1 MTRKLDRNL
10 ALAHR
15 RQVKIDEEFRQARQ
29 PVVAGDLLQ
38 IVRNRAAQE
47 RRDRQIGLDRGEQR
61 LHAGDLADRTPIAAG
76 IAERV
81 EHNGSEGA
89 FLVAQ
94 RDRQRVVVARG
105 PLDGTRPDQI
115 VLKERLADAIRASIH
130 SQDLEVQLVRR
141 ELLSEIPWVN
151 RVLLGVQ
158 VVTQFK
164 KIIDQAAAEVTVM
177 RLLLFSLTAGVLAFL
192 AVSMVSTSLLLM
204 FFFGIL
210 ATSLPT
216 LHILAKRRKRL
227 NKFLSLLPDALDLMS
242 RGLSAGHAF
251 TEALQM
257 VATEMPEP
265 IASEFR
271 KTYEEQNLGLS
282 LKLALENLVERVPL
296 LDLRMCVTAVLIQ
309 RETGGNLSELLE
321 KVAHTIRERF
331 RIMEDLKTLTLSSRW
346 SAWLLCGLPIFLAV
360 YVTLMN
366 PGYMDVMWRDPRG
379 HWLLALAAIMQVLG
393 MLMVQKIMKIRI

>member
-1 MTRKLDRNL
+1 M
-10 ALAHR
+10 
-15 RQVKIDEEFRQARQ
+15 
-29 PVVAGDLLQ
+29 LQ
-38 IVRNRAAQE
+38 LIMFF
-47 RRDRQIGLDRGEQR
+47 
-61 LHAGDLADRTPIAAG
+61 
-76 IAERV
+76 
-81 EHNGSEGA
+81 A
-89 FLVAQ
+89 FLAGLFMVYAIYLITS
-94 RDRQRVVVARG
+94 RQTEAKRA
-105 PLDGTRPDQI
+105 I
-115 VLKERLADAIRASIH
+115 LKERLADAIRASIH

-158 VVTQFK
+158 LVTQFK
-164 KIIDQAAAEVTVM
+164 KIIDQAASEVTVM

-192 AVSMVSTSLLLM
+192 AVSMVSTSLLLA

-210 ATSLPT
+210 ATALPT

-257 VATEMPEP
+257 VSTEMPEP

-331 RIMEDLKTLTLSSRW
+331 RIMEDLKTMTLSSRW
-346 SAWLLCGLPIFLAV
+346 SAWLLCALPIFLAV
-360 YVTLMN
+360 YVTFMN
-366 PGYMDVMWRDPRG
+366 PGYMDVMWRDSRG
-379 HWLLALAAIMQVLG
+379 HKLLAIAGIMQVLG
-393 MLMVQKIMKIRI
+393 MLMVQRIMKIRI